1 VISFYVQPDN
11 FKIKKGG
18 FMISKILVATDGSET
33 ARKSIG
39 YAIELAKQTGAS
51 LTFLS
56 VIDKSFFT
64 TKLIPSVATPTHLI
78 EPIEDYLRQAA
89 EAHLKETEKLCEKK
103 GLQSKGIIRSGHPVE
118 EITKE
123 AEKSKADLI
132 IMGSHGRSALKAAV
146 IGSVTFGV
154 IHKDT
159 KIPVLVV
166 RK

>member
-1 VISFYVQPDN
+1 
-11 FKIKKGG
+11 
-18 FMISKILVATDGSET
+18 MIAKILIPTDGSVT
-33 ARKSIG
+33 AKKTIG
-39 YAIELAKQTGAS
+39 YAIELAQQTGAA
-51 LTFLS
+51 LIFLN
-56 VIDKSFFT
+56 VIDKSYFT
-64 TKLIPSVATPTHLI
+64 TKSIPSGATPTHLI
-78 EPIEDYLRQAA
+78 EPVEDYLRQAA
-89 EAHLKETEKLCEKK
+89 EAHLKETEKLCENK

-159 KIPVLVV
+159 KISVLVV